1 MDSKGLRDRI
11 RVLDESL
18 ALHLGIARD
27 DKRHSH
33 SCSIIHICSGARVGG
48 LEDLRK
54 LEEE

>member
-27 DKRHSH
+27 DKLP